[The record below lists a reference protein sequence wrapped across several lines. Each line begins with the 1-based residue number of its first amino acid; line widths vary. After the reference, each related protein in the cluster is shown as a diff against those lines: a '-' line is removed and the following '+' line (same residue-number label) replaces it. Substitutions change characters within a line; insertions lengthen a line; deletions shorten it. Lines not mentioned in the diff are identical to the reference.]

1 MYAPHF
7 QLRCFDS
14 ISDGAKI
21 GVLVKLLE
29 GLIAANVAYL
39 MEQPSTPPLYE
50 SGVKLRTSPLLYQS
64 GVRYVS
70 EPRGKERWQD
80 IPETLYRREGDCED
94 LACWRIAEL
103 RVLFKDMAQPRI
115 KRSVLRHVTVYHIT
129 LERQDK
135 TPEDPSRVL
144 GMR

>member
-7 QLRCFDS
+7 QLRCFES

-21 GVLVKLLE
+21 GVLIKLLE

-39 MEQPSTPPLYE
+39 LEQPRAPLLYE
-50 SGVKLRTSPLLYQS
+50 SGVRLRAAPLLYQS
-64 GVRYVS
+64 GVRYVA

-80 IPETLYRREGDCED
+80 IPETLERKEGDCED

-103 RVLFKDMAQPRI
+103 RVREGDRAQPKI
-115 KRSVLRHVTVYHIT
+115 KKAVFRDVVVYHIT
-129 LERQDK
+129 LERQDL